1 MTLPTVVNTSTSS
14 TAVYKVLATEAGY
27 AARENERLS
36 ALVERLR
43 IDRDQLRDANAALQ
57 AALATAEALTI
68 F

>member
-1 MTLPTVVNTSTSS
+1 MTFPTVTNTSTGAK
-14 TAVYKVLATEAGY
+14 AVYRVVATEAGY
-27 AARENERLS
+27 AARENERLA

-57 AALATAEALTI
+57 AALELAELRAA

>member
-1 MTLPTVVNTSTSS
+1 MTFPTVTNTSTGAK
-14 TAVYKVLATEAGY
+14 AVYRVVATEAGY
-27 AARENERLS
+27 AARENERLA